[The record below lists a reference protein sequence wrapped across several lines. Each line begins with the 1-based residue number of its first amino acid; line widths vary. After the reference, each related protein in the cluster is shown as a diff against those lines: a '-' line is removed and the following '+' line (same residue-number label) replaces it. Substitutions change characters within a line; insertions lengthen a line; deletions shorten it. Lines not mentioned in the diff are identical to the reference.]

1 MNTENN
7 NIAEKAAENNVAA
20 NVAETLTD
28 SDVTA
33 HTAAMWKYNPVP
45 DSPEPYPEFSAEA
58 KMDDNFDV
66 IAAAVRGKKHKHD
79 GTNCDDNFA
88 FDIKNGVLIAAAADG
103 AGSKPFSRIGARAAC
118 DAVIKYAKARLS
130 AIENSTPNYREEL
143 GKPFDNAE
151 FSAVCSELAGLVR
164 DSCTEAFAAVD
175 AAFEKRKNIAEFEQ
189 AIGRKPELKDFSS
202 TLLVAVAIPVETE
215 NGREYF
221 TAAIQ
226 LGDGM
231 IAAVDENAEFEN
243 ALIILGGA
251 DSGSFAGETEFITS
265 EQMRTADSLKSRTKI
280 RRGKMTSLM
289 LMTDGVADDY
299 YPNNPQLLKLVLDLK
314 LNGIMDIN
322 DNGIAMLDEV
332 KIPDPVAYPWVND
345 GDIKYALQYA
355 KNVLSE
361 SGFDL
366 ETLWARRDVQ
376 KRASLEAFG
385 IVHEKERQ
393 EMLKLWLDNYVER
406 GSFDDRTLVLIN
418 VK

>member
-1 MNTENN
+1 MENN
-7 NIAEKAAENNVAA
+7 NNNNAEAVVENAAEA
-20 NVAETLTD
+20 LTD

-45 DSPEPYPEFSAEA
+45 DSPEPYPEFSCEA
-58 KMDDNFDV
+58 KSDGNFDV

-88 FDIKNGVLIAAAADG
+88 FDIENGVLVAAAADG

-118 DAVIKYAKARLS
+118 DAVIKYAKARLA
-130 AIENSTPNYREEL
+130 AIERSTPNYREAL
-143 GKPFDNAE
+143 GKPFDDTE
-151 FSAVCSELAGLVR
+151 FSAVCSELAGLLR

-175 AAFEKRKNIAEFEQ
+175 AAFDKRKDIAEFEQ

-202 TLLVAVAIPVETE
+202 TLLVAAVIPVETE

-265 EQMRTADSLKSRTKI
+265 EQMRTPDSLKSRTKI

-322 DNGIAMLDEV
+322 DNGISLMDEV
-332 KIPDPVAYPWVND
+332 KIPEPVAYPWVND
-345 GDIKYALQYA
+345 GDVKYALQYA
-355 KNVLSE
+355 KNIIAE
-361 SGFDL
+361 GRFDL
-366 ETLWARRDVQ
+366 KGLWQRPDVQ
-376 KRASLEAFG
+376 KRASLEKFD
-385 IVHEKERQ
+385 IVHEKERH

-406 GSFDDRTLVLIN
+406 GSFDDRTLVLVN

>member
-7 NIAEKAAENNVAA
+7 NTAEKAAESTV
-20 NVAETLTD
+20 EMLTD

-45 DSPEPYPEFSAEA
+45 DSPEPYPEFSCEA
-58 KMDDNFDV
+58 KSDRNFDV

-79 GTNCDDNFA
+79 GSNCDDNFA
-88 FDIKNGVLIAAAADG
+88 FDIENGVLIAATADG
-103 AGSKPFSRIGARAAC
+103 AGSKPFSRIGSRAAC
-118 DAVIKYAKARLS
+118 DAVIKYAKARLA
-130 AIENSTPNYREEL
+130 AIERSTPNYREAL
-143 GKPFDNAE
+143 GKPFDDTE
-151 FSAVCSELAGLVR
+151 FSAVCSELAGLLR
-164 DSCTEAFAAVD
+164 DSFTEAFAAVD
-175 AAFEKRKNIAEFEQ
+175 AAFEKRKDIAEFEQ

-322 DNGIAMLDEV
+322 DNGISFLDEV
-332 KIPDPVAYPWVND
+332 KIPEPVAYPWVND
-345 GDIKYALQYA
+345 GDVKYALQYA
-355 KNVLSE
+355 KNIIAE
-361 SGFDL
+361 GRFDL
-366 ETLWARRDVQ
+366 KGLWQRPDVQ
-376 KRASLEAFG
+376 KRASLEKFD
-385 IVHEKERQ
+385 IVHEKERK

-406 GSFDDRTLVLIN
+406 GSFDDRTLVLVN

>member
-1 MNTENN
+1 MENN
-7 NIAEKAAENNVAA
+7 NNNTEASENTLENAD
-20 NVAETLTD
+20 ETLTD
-28 SDVTA
+28 RDVTA

-45 DSPEPYPEFSAEA
+45 DSPEPYPEFSCEA
-58 KMDDNFDV
+58 KSDENFDV

-79 GTNCDDNFA
+79 GTNCDDCFA
-88 FDIKNGVLIAAAADG
+88 FDIEKGVLIAAAADG

-118 DAVIKYAKARLS
+118 DAVIKYAKARLA
-130 AIENSTPNYREEL
+130 AIERSTPNYREAL
-143 GKPFDNAE
+143 GKPFEDAE
-151 FSAVCSELAGLVR
+151 FSEVCSELAGLLR
-164 DSCTEAFAAVD
+164 DSFTEAFAAVD
-175 AAFEKRKNIAEFEQ
+175 AAFEKRKDIAEFEE
-189 AIGRKPELKDFSS
+189 AIGRKLELKDFSS
-202 TLLVAVAIPVETE
+202 TLLMTVAIPVETE

-243 ALIILGGA
+243 ALIIMGGA

-265 EQMRTADSLKSRTKI
+265 EQMRTSDSLKSRTKI

-322 DNGIAMLDEV
+322 DNGISFMDEV

-345 GDIKYALQYA
+345 GDVKYALQYA
-355 KNVLSE
+355 KNIIAE
-361 SGFDL
+361 GRFDL
-366 ETLWARRDVQ
+366 KGLWQRPDVQ
-376 KRASLEAFG
+376 RRASLGAFE

-406 GSFDDRTLVLIN
+406 GSFDDRTLVIIN
-418 VK
+418 AK

>member
-1 MNTENN
+1 MNTENS
-7 NIAEKAAENNVAA
+7 NIAENSAENLC
-20 NVAETLTD
+20 ETLTD

-45 DSPEPYPEFSAEA
+45 ETPEPYPEFYSEE
-58 KMDDNFDV
+58 KSDDNFEV
-66 IAAAVRGKKHKHD
+66 IAAAVRGKKHKHE

-88 FDIKNGVLIAAAADG
+88 LAIENGVVIAAVADG

-118 DAVIKYAKARLS
+118 EAAVKYAKARLA
-130 AIENSTPNYREEL
+130 AIERGTPNYRELL
-143 GKPFDNAE
+143 GKPFDDEGFTAVCAE
-151 FSAVCSELAGLVR
+151 FAGLLR
-164 DSCTEAFAAVD
+164 DSFTEAFAAVD
-175 AAFEKRKNIAEFEQ
+175 AAFEKRKDIPEFEA

-202 TLLVAVAIPVETE
+202 TLLMTVAVPVETE
-215 NGREYF
+215 NGREFF
-221 TAAIQ
+221 TAALQ

-231 IAAVDENAEFEN
+231 IAAIDENAEFEN

-265 EQMRTADSLKSRTKI
+265 EQTRTADSLKSRTKI
-280 RRGKMTSLM
+280 RRGKITSLM

-299 YPNNPQLLKLVLDLK
+299 FPNSPQLLRLALDLK
-314 LNGIMDIN
+314 LNGILPIN
-322 DNGIAMLDEV
+322 DGGISLMDEV

-345 GDIKYALQYA
+345 GDVKYALQYA
-355 KNVLSE
+355 KNIIAE
-361 SGFDL
+361 GRFDL
-366 ETLWARRDVQ
+366 KGLWQRADVQ
-376 KRASLEAFG
+376 RRASLEKFG
-385 IVHEKERQ
+385 IVHEKERA

>member
-1 MNTENN
+1 MENN
-7 NIAEKAAENNVAA
+7 NNNNAETVVESISENAAEA
-20 NVAETLTD
+20 LTD

-45 DSPEPYPEFSAEA
+45 DSPEPYPEFSCEA
-58 KMDDNFDV
+58 KSDENFDV

-88 FDIKNGVLIAAAADG
+88 FDIENGVLIAAAADG
-103 AGSKPFSRIGARAAC
+103 AGSKPFSRIGSKAAC
-118 DAVIKYAKARLS
+118 DAVIKYAKARLA
-130 AIENSTPNYREEL
+130 AIERSTPNYREAL
-143 GKPFDNAE
+143 GKPFDNTE
-151 FSAVCSELAGLVR
+151 FSAVCSELAGLLR

-175 AAFEKRKNIAEFEQ
+175 AAFDKRKDIAEFEQ

-202 TLLVAVAIPVETE
+202 TLLVAVAIPVDTE

-322 DNGIAMLDEV
+322 DNGISLMDEV
-332 KIPDPVAYPWVND
+332 KIPEPVAYPWVND
-345 GDIKYALQYA
+345 GDVKYALQYA
-355 KNVLSE
+355 KNIIAE
-361 SGFDL
+361 GRFDL
-366 ETLWARRDVQ
+366 KGLWQRPDVQ
-376 KRASLEAFG
+376 KRASLEKFD
-385 IVHEKERQ
+385 IVHEKERH

-406 GSFDDRTLVLIN
+406 GSFDDRTLVLVN

>member
-1 MNTENN
+1 MENN
-7 NIAEKAAENNVAA
+7 NNNAEAVVENISENAAEA
-20 NVAETLTD
+20 LTD

-45 DSPEPYPEFSAEA
+45 DSPEPYPEFSCEA
-58 KMDDNFDV
+58 KSDGNFDV

-88 FDIKNGVLIAAAADG
+88 FDIENGVLIAAAADG

-118 DAVIKYAKARLS
+118 DAVIKYAKARLA
-130 AIENSTPNYREEL
+130 AIERSTPNYREAL
-143 GKPFDNAE
+143 GKPFDDTE
-151 FSAVCSELAGLVR
+151 FSAVCSELAGLLR

-175 AAFEKRKNIAEFEQ
+175 AAFEKRKDIAEFEQ

-243 ALIILGGA
+243 ALIILGCA

-322 DNGIAMLDEV
+322 DSGISFLDEV
-332 KIPDPVAYPWVND
+332 KIPEPVAYPWVND
-345 GDIKYALQYA
+345 GDVKYALQYA
-355 KNVLSE
+355 KNIIAE
-361 SGFDL
+361 GRFDL
-366 ETLWARRDVQ
+366 KGLWQRPDVQ
-376 KRASLEAFG
+376 KRASLEKFG
-385 IVHEKERQ
+385 IVHEKERH

-406 GSFDDRTLVLIN
+406 GSFDDRTLILVN

>member
-1 MNTENN
+1 MENN
-7 NIAEKAAENNVAA
+7 NNNNAEAVVENAAEA
-20 NVAETLTD
+20 LTD

-45 DSPEPYPEFSAEA
+45 DSPEPYPEFSCEA
-58 KMDDNFDV
+58 KSDGNFDV

-88 FDIKNGVLIAAAADG
+88 FDIENGVLIAAAADG

-118 DAVIKYAKARLS
+118 DAVIKYAKARLA
-130 AIENSTPNYREEL
+130 AIERSTPNYREAL
-143 GKPFDNAE
+143 GKPFDDTE
-151 FSAVCSELAGLVR
+151 FSAVCSELAGLLR

-175 AAFEKRKNIAEFEQ
+175 AAFDKRKDIAEFEQ

-202 TLLVAVAIPVETE
+202 TLLVAAVIPVETE

-265 EQMRTADSLKSRTKI
+265 EQMRTPDSLKSRTKI

-322 DNGIAMLDEV
+322 DNGISLMDEV
-332 KIPDPVAYPWVND
+332 KIPEPVAYPWVND
-345 GDIKYALQYA
+345 GDVKYALQYA
-355 KNVLSE
+355 KNIIAE
-361 SGFDL
+361 GRFDL
-366 ETLWARRDVQ
+366 KGLWQRPDVQ
-376 KRASLEAFG
+376 KRASLEKFD
-385 IVHEKERQ
+385 IVHEKERH

-406 GSFDDRTLVLIN
+406 GSFDDRTLVLVN

>member
-1 MNTENN
+1 MENN
-7 NIAEKAAENNVAA
+7 NNNNAEAVVENVSENAAEA
-20 NVAETLTD
+20 LTD

-45 DSPEPYPEFSAEA
+45 DSPEPYPEFSCEA
-58 KMDDNFDV
+58 KSDGNFDV

-88 FDIKNGVLIAAAADG
+88 FDIENGVLVAAAADG

-118 DAVIKYAKARLS
+118 DAVIRYAKARLA
-130 AIENSTPNYREEL
+130 AIERSTPNYREAL
-143 GKPFDNAE
+143 GKPFDDTE
-151 FSAVCSELAGLVR
+151 FSAVCSELAGLLR

-175 AAFEKRKNIAEFEQ
+175 AAFDKRKDIAEFEQ

-202 TLLVAVAIPVETE
+202 TLLVAAVIPVETE

-265 EQMRTADSLKSRTKI
+265 EQMRTPDSLKSRTKI

-314 LNGIMDIN
+314 LNGIMDIH
-322 DNGIAMLDEV
+322 DNGISLMDEV
-332 KIPDPVAYPWVND
+332 KIPEPVAYPWVND
-345 GDIKYALQYA
+345 GDVKYALQYA
-355 KNVLSE
+355 KNIIAE
-361 SGFDL
+361 GRFDL
-366 ETLWARRDVQ
+366 KGLWQRPDVQ
-376 KRASLEAFG
+376 KRASLEKFD
-385 IVHEKERQ
+385 IVHEKERH

-406 GSFDDRTLVLIN
+406 GSFDDRTLVLVN

>member
-1 MNTENN
+1 MENN
-7 NIAEKAAENNVAA
+7 NNNNVETVVENISENAAEA
-20 NVAETLTD
+20 LTD

-45 DSPEPYPEFSAEA
+45 DSPEPYPEFSCEA
-58 KMDDNFDV
+58 KSDENFDV

-88 FDIKNGVLIAAAADG
+88 FDIENGVLIAAAADG
-103 AGSKPFSRIGARAAC
+103 AGSKPFSRIGSRAAC
-118 DAVIKYAKARLS
+118 DAVIKYAKARLAS
-130 AIENSTPNYREEL
+130 IERSTPNYREAL
-143 GKPFDNAE
+143 GKPFDDTE
-151 FSAVCSELAGLVR
+151 FSAVCSELAGLLR
-164 DSCTEAFAAVD
+164 DSFTEAFAAVD
-175 AAFEKRKNIAEFEQ
+175 AAFDKRRDIAEFEQ

-202 TLLVAVAIPVETE
+202 TLLMAVAIPVETE

-243 ALIILGGA
+243 ALIILGCA

-322 DNGIAMLDEV
+322 DNGISFMDEV
-332 KIPDPVAYPWVND
+332 MIPEPVAYPWVND
-345 GDIKYALQYA
+345 GDVKYALQYA
-355 KNVLSE
+355 KNIIAE
-361 SGFDL
+361 GRFDL
-366 ETLWARRDVQ
+366 KGLWQRPDVQ
-376 KRASLEAFG
+376 KRASLEKFD
-385 IVHEKERQ
+385 IVHEKERK

-406 GSFDDRTLVLIN
+406 GSFDDRTLVLVN

>member
-1 MNTENN
+1 MENN
-7 NIAEKAAENNVAA
+7 NNNNAEAVVENVSENAAEA
-20 NVAETLTD
+20 LTD

-33 HTAAMWKYNPVP
+33 HTTAMWKYNPVP
-45 DSPEPYPEFSAEA
+45 DSPEPYPEFSCEA
-58 KMDDNFDV
+58 KSDGNFDV

-88 FDIKNGVLIAAAADG
+88 FDIENGVLVAAAADG

-118 DAVIKYAKARLS
+118 DAVIKYAKARLA
-130 AIENSTPNYREEL
+130 AIERSTPNYREAL
-143 GKPFDNAE
+143 GKPFDDTE
-151 FSAVCSELAGLVR
+151 FSAVCSELAGLLR

-175 AAFEKRKNIAEFEQ
+175 AAFDKRKDIAEFEQ
-189 AIGRKPELKDFSS
+189 AIGRKPEVKDFSS
-202 TLLVAVAIPVETE
+202 TLLVAAVIPVETE

-221 TAAIQ
+221 IAAIQ

-322 DNGIAMLDEV
+322 DNGISLMDEV
-332 KIPDPVAYPWVND
+332 KIPEPVAYPWVND
-345 GDIKYALQYA
+345 GDVKYALQYA
-355 KNVLSE
+355 KNIIAE
-361 SGFDL
+361 GRFDL
-366 ETLWARRDVQ
+366 KGLWQRPDDQ
-376 KRASLEAFG
+376 KMASLEKFD
-385 IVHEKERQ
+385 IVHEKERH

-406 GSFDDRTLVLIN
+406 GSFDDRTLVLVN

>member
-7 NIAEKAAENNVAA
+7 NITEKTSDNA
-20 NVAETLTD
+20 AETLSD

-58 KMDDNFDV
+58 KSDDNFDV

-88 FDIKNGVLIAAAADG
+88 FDIEDGVLIAAAADG
-103 AGSKPFSRIGARAAC
+103 AGSKPFSRIGSKAAC

-130 AIENSTPNYREEL
+130 AIERSTPNYRENL
-143 GKPFDNAE
+143 GKSFYNAD
-151 FSAVCSELAGLVR
+151 FTAVCGEMAGLLR
-164 DSCTEAFAAVD
+164 DSFTEAFAAVD
-175 AAFEKRKNIAEFEQ
+175 AAFDKRKDIPEFEE

-202 TLLVAVAIPVETE
+202 TLLMAVAIPVETE

-221 TAAIQ
+221 TAALQ

-299 YPNNPQLLKLVLDLK
+299 YPNSPQLLRLVIDLK

-322 DNGIAMLDEV
+322 DGGIAFLDEV
-332 KIPDPVAYPWVND
+332 RLPEPVAYPWVND
-345 GDIKYALQYA
+345 GDVKYALQYA
-355 KNVLSE
+355 KNVLAE
-361 SGFDL
+361 SGFEL
-366 ETLWARRDVQ
+366 ERLWSRRDVQ
-376 KRASLEAFG
+376 KRASLENFG
-385 IVHEKERQ
+385 IVHEKEKR

>member
-1 MNTENN
+1 MENN
-7 NIAEKAAENNVAA
+7 NIDNV
-20 NVAETLTD
+20 EEHLTD

-45 DSPEPYPEFSAEA
+45 DSPEPYPEFSCEA
-58 KMDDNFDV
+58 KSDDNFDV

-88 FDIKNGVLIAAAADG
+88 FDIENGVLIAAVADG
-103 AGSKPFSRIGARAAC
+103 AGSKPFSRIGSRAAC
-118 DAVIKYAKARLS
+118 DAVIKYAKARLA
-130 AIENSTPNYREEL
+130 AIERNTPNYREAL
-143 GKPFDNAE
+143 GKPFDDTE
-151 FSAVCSELAGLVR
+151 FSAVCSELAGLLR

-175 AAFEKRKNIAEFEQ
+175 AAFDKRRDIAEFEQ

-202 TLLVAVAIPVETE
+202 TLLVTVVIPVECE

-322 DNGIAMLDEV
+322 DNGISFMDEV
-332 KIPDPVAYPWVND
+332 KIPEPVAYPWVND
-345 GDIKYALQYA
+345 GDVKYALQYA
-355 KNVLSE
+355 KNIIAE
-361 SGFDL
+361 GRFDL
-366 ETLWARRDVQ
+366 KGLWQRPDVQ
-376 KRASLEAFG
+376 KRASLEKFE
-385 IVHEKERQ
+385 IVHEKERH

-406 GSFDDRTLVLIN
+406 GSFDDRTLILVN